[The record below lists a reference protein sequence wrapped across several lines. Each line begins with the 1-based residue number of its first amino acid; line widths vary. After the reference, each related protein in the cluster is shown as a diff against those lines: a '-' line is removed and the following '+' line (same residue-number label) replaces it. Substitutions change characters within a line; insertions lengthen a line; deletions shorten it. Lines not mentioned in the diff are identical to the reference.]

1 MDTVYSENN
10 HIIMVGKVTSDKR
23 FSHEI
28 YGEKFYIFDLS
39 VPRLSGNSDII
50 PITISERLMV
60 NGELPIGTKITV
72 EGQFRSYNSYGEGKN
87 KLVLTVFAKNVT
99 LLEDQESEVE
109 ARKDFISNEVTLI
122 GYICKKPVYRQTPF
136 GREIADILLAVNRA
150 YSKSDYIPCIAWG
163 RTARFCENMEVGTE
177 VKLVGRVQSRQ
188 YEKKHEDG
196 TVENKVA
203 YEVSVGSL
211 EVVNQKDD
219 GEAEEAPVEENK
231 EANEIPVEAF
241 DMMIGNIIDDKEVQ
255 DKVGYEKYDI
265 VAANILADVL
275 VPLTPVIIHQLKK
288 GGIYITSGIIED
300 KEEVVVE
307 AVKKAGLE
315 VLEVNHQGEWVSV
328 TARKN

>member
-122 GYICKKPVYRQTPF
+122 G
-136 GREIADILLAVNRA
+136 
-150 YSKSDYIPCIAWG
+150 
-163 RTARFCENMEVGTE
+163 
-177 VKLVGRVQSRQ
+177 RVQSRQ

-231 EANEIPVEAF
+231 EAI
-241 DMMIGNIIDDKEVQ
+241 
-255 DKVGYEKYDI
+255 
-265 VAANILADVL
+265 
-275 VPLTPVIIHQLKK
+275 
-288 GGIYITSGIIED
+288 
-300 KEEVVVE
+300 
-307 AVKKAGLE
+307 
-315 VLEVNHQGEWVSV
+315 
-328 TARKN
+328 